1 MAMKYEVKYYILDTA
16 LSGKIDIGISHN
28 NGNVELEYIDSEGR
42 KGTLVSDSCHDLL
55 WKLNEVYKYLGCEL
69 LCVGLLDNVYPGG
82 LASDSTLQ
90 IAAYQI
96 DPKARLKRKVNIFD
110 GIEISDIKRIS
121 SKENQRLI
129 RDNVLSKYDVGQ
141 FSLGKGNANQGN
153 EKVKNVLDKYLK

>member
-1 MAMKYEVKYYILDTA
+1 
-16 LSGKIDIGISHN
+16 
-28 NGNVELEYIDSEGR
+28 
-42 KGTLVSDSCHDLL
+42 
-55 WKLNEVYKYLGCEL
+55 
-69 LCVGLLDNVYPGG
+69 
-82 LASDSTLQ
+82 LQ